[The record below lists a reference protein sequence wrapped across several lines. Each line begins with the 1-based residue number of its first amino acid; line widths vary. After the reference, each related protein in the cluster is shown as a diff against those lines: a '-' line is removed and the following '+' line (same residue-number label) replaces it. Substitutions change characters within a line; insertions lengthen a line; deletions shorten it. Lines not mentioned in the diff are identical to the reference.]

1 MNFRHEYPG
10 LALAAAAMVALSG
23 CFGDGGGGGTS
34 DTGNKMD
41 TTQLVDTRPQ
51 VQRLL
56 EEAGVTQKDIGELY
70 DRLSSPHIASPTS
83 PEIII
88 RSSEGEGSDDIKV
101 TVEEEDGYFVVKRIE
116 PMGQQ
121 NARMNTLPDK
131 RWTID
136 ARTDTYEDFDLEFVG
151 FDSTTKGIIL
161 AKTFNDADTNDD
173 TGRNGKILFYA
184 MLDTA
189 GEDDYLSGGAWMFVP
204 DKPVRRKAPYVVATF
219 ARGAEDV
226 YTNTGFAALTGEASY
241 EGPAIGVYAYTR
253 DVNDVENFLSH
264 VGGFTGRADM
274 AVNFGTS
281 SEDGKIEGTI
291 ADLRFENGVA
301 LGLTGLSVPLDSV
314 MINVEKGQA
323 GFFPS
328 RERNSA
334 PVSNITQDGWDGKYL
349 GKFFGGE
356 QTTEQPSSIAGT
368 FDATYTDSDAQLHL
382 LGSFTAKKQPPTT
395 P

>member
-23 CFGDGGGGGTS
+23 CFGGDGGGTS
-34 DTGNKMD
+34 DTGNKDTGNKMD

-70 DRLSSPHIASPTS
+70 DRLSSNHIASPTS

-88 RSSEGEGSDDIKV
+88 RSSEGEGSNDIKV

-116 PMGQQ
+116 P
-121 NARMNTLPDK
+121 NKK

-161 AKTFNDADTNDD
+161 AKTFNDDD
-173 TGRNGKILFYA
+173 TDRNGKILFYA

-204 DKPVRRKAPYVVATF
+204 DKPVRLDPYVVATF
-219 ARGAEDV
+219 ARGGDV

-281 SEDGKIEGTI
+281 REAGMIEGTI
-291 ADLRFENGVA
+291 ADLRFENGDA
-301 LGLTGLSVPLDSV
+301 LGLTGLSVPLDRADIIVSFSDEV
-314 MINVEKGQA
+314 
-323 GFFPS
+323 GFFPD
-328 RERNSA
+328 RDPDRP